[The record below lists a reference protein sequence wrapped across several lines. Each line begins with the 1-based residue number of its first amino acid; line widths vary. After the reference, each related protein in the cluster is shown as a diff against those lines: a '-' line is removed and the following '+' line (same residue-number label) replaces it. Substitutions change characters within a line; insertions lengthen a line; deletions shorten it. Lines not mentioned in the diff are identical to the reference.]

1 MIRAFGVQ
9 KWFGSK
15 RALGPVSFE
24 IARGETVG
32 FLGLNGAGKTTL
44 LRILAGELRPSG
56 GTLEVGGTDAM
67 REPLAVRKL
76 VGFLP
81 EFPPLYPDM
90 TVRDYLRFA
99 GMVRGMD
106 GATLRGRLEE
116 VEGLVGLGPVR
127 EELTRTLSQGFR
139 QRVGFA
145 QAIIHEPELLVLDE
159 PAHDLDPA
167 QIVEMR
173 SLLRTLEGRHTILL
187 SSHNLPEIS
196 ETCDRLFVL
205 DTGEVIASGSE
216 TELASHWLDTQRV
229 EVALRAAAND
239 LAPAVQRL
247 RSIEAVRNVTVDERD
262 GNGEGPVLVVEC
274 SDDCRAEICR
284 LLVEDGWDM
293 LRLVRSRRKLESI
306 FLGLV
311 HGTERIRRQS
321 HSAA

>member
-1 MIRAFGVQ
+1 MIRAFGLQ
-9 KWFGSK
+9 KWFGGK

-106 GATLRGRLEE
+106 GATLRVRLEE

-127 EELTRTLSQGFR
+127 EELTRNLSQGFR

-173 SLLRTLEGRHTILL
+173 GLLHTLEGRHTILL

-205 DTGEVIASGSE
+205 DAGEVIASGSE

-229 EVALRAAAND
+229 EVALRATAND
-239 LAPAVQRL
+239 LAPAVRRL
-247 RSIEAVRNVTVDERD
+247 RAIEAVRNVTVDESD

-293 LRLVRSRRKLESI
+293 LRLARSRQKLESI

-311 HGTERIRRQS
+311 HGTERTRRQS

>member
-9 KWFGSK
+9 KWFGGK

-106 GATLRGRLEE
+106 GATLQGRLEE
-116 VEGLVGLGPVR
+116 VEALVGLGPVR
-127 EELTRTLSQGFR
+127 EEVTRTLSQGFR

-173 SLLRTLEGRHTILL
+173 SLLHTLEGRHTILL

-205 DTGEVIASGSE
+205 DAGEVIASGSE
-216 TELASHWLDTQRV
+216 TELASHWLDTQQV

-311 HGTERIRRQS
+311 HGTERTRRQS

>member
-9 KWFGSK
+9 KWFGGK

-24 IARGETVG
+24 IAQGETVG

-44 LRILAGELRPSG
+44 LRILAGELRPSE
-56 GTLEVGGTDAM
+56 GTLEVSGADAV
-67 REPLAVRKL
+67 REPFAVRRL

-81 EFPPLYPDM
+81 ELPPLYPDM

-106 GATLRGRLEE
+106 GAALQRRLEE
-116 VEGLVGLGPVR
+116 LEGLVGLVPVR
-127 EELTRTLSQGFR
+127 EELARNLSQGYR

-145 QAIIHEPELLVLDE
+145 QAVIHEPELLVLDE

-173 SLLRTLEGRHTILL
+173 SLLRTLKGRHTILV

-196 ETCDRLFVL
+196 ETCDRLLVL
-205 DTGEVIASGSE
+205 DAGEVIASGSE
-216 TELASHWLDTQRV
+216 TELSARWLDTQRV
-229 EVALRAAAND
+229 EVAVRAVEAD
-239 LAPAVQRL
+239 LALAVERL
-247 RSIEAVRNVTVDERD
+247 RSIDAVRDVTVSESDSNGD
-262 GNGEGPVLVVEC
+262 GTVLVVEC
-274 SDDCRAEICR
+274 FDDCRAEICR

-293 LRLVRSRRKLESI
+293 LRLVRSRRKLEST
-306 FLGLV
+306 FLGLI
-311 HGTERIRRQS
+311 HGTERTRGQS

>member
-9 KWFGSK
+9 KWFGGK

-106 GATLRGRLEE
+106 GATLQGRLEE
-116 VEGLVGLGPVR
+116 VEALVGLGPVR

-173 SLLRTLEGRHTILL
+173 SLLHTLEGRHTILL

-205 DTGEVIASGSE
+205 DAGEVIASGSE
-216 TELASHWLDTQRV
+216 TELASHWLDTQQV

-311 HGTERIRRQS
+311 HGTERTRRQS